1 MIEASLPAVLVG
13 AEGLPSAVL
22 CPLHHSDKPAAGR
35 RFTFMRNRRSFSFSS
50 AVRAVASLLCLLP
63 MVASAG
69 GPEPETAAVP
79 VAPAVAPPV
88 VVEVKTSMGSF
99 TLQLDAAK
107 APATVANF
115 LRYAASGHYDGTVFH
130 RVVGGYMVQGGG
142 FEKKGDQLVEKP
154 TTAPIKNE
162 AGNGLKNVE
171 GAIAMARTDAPDT
184 ATAQFFINCKD
195 NEMLD
200 QSPAAAGYAVF
211 GRVTKGMEVVT
222 QINAV
227 PTGVREIKGRL
238 GNGQLRPM
246 PLKSVPL
253 SDVVIESVKVV
264 GTEGT
269 KAEPEPEEAEAKGPK

>member
-1 MIEASLPAVLVG
+1 MI
-13 AEGLPSAVL
+13 
-22 CPLHHSDKPAAGR
+22 HAG
-35 RFTFMRNRRSFSFSS
+35 
-50 AVRAVASLLCLLP
+50 ASLLCLLP
-63 MVASAG
+63 TAASAG
-69 GPEPETAAVP
+69 GPEPEAAAAP
-79 VAPAVAPPV
+79 VAPAAAAPV

-99 TLQLDAAK
+99 TVQLDAAK
-107 APATVANF
+107 APVTVANF
-115 LRYAASGHYDGTVFH
+115 LKYAGSGHYDGTVFH

-162 AGNGLKNVE
+162 AANGLKNVE

-200 QSPAAAGYAVF
+200 ASPAAAGYAVF

-227 PTGVREIKGRL
+227 PTGVREIMGRL

-264 GTEGT
+264 GAEG
-269 KAEPEPEEAEAKGPK
+269 AAPSAAPEPEKTEAKGPK